1 MVRIKVLDELL
12 SDKFHNYTISDLVER
27 VNEHL
32 VECGIEPVQKRCI
45 EKDLNFMESTLPGDQ
60 IILSV
65 PGVRQS
71 VKGRNCAVMFK
82 RYENP
87 NEPIFAQK
95 LSHEEKG
102 LLRVA
107 MNMLG
112 QFDGLPEL
120 KGLDRLKKQL
130 GVETGRQIISLST
143 NEQEYS
149 TTLAQLY
156 TAIAHEQVILITYH
170 THMTPDVKK
179 QTLLHPQ
186 LLRQYNTRWYLFATA
201 DDTGKLLNFA
211 LDQIEAVEPQSERKY
226 IPYEIDLE
234 ERFGDIV
241 GVTLHLDRPVRKI
254 EFWVSDRE
262 KVFVESKPIHGSQT
276 LIRGEKEDALRE
288 KYPHLQGGA
297 FFRIECVENYEL
309 IRELCSYGGDLVV
322 LSPEEVVSSVKDRT
336 KALFDAY
343 KQ

>member
-1 MVRIKVLDELL
+1 MIRVKVLDELL
-12 SDKFHNYTISDLVER
+12 SDKYHNYTISDLVER

-32 VECGIEPVQKRCI
+32 TECGIEPVKKRCI
-45 EKDLNFMESTLPGDQ
+45 EKDLNFIESTLPGDQ

-65 PGVRQS
+65 PGVRPNAQ
-71 VKGRNCAVMFK
+71 GRNYAVTFK
-82 RYENP
+82 RYENQ
-87 NEPIFAQK
+87 NESIFAQK
-95 LSHEEKG
+95 LTSDEKG

-107 MNMLG
+107 MSMLG

-120 KGLDRLKKQL
+120 NGLDRLQSQL
-130 GVETGRQIISLST
+130 GVEEGRQIISLPV
-143 NEQEYS
+143 NIQEDS

-156 TAIAHEQVILITYH
+156 TAIAHGQVILITYH
-170 THMTPDVKK
+170 AHGTPDVQK
-179 QTLLHPQ
+179 QALLHPQ

-201 DDTGKLLNFA
+201 DDSGKLLNFA
-211 LDQIEAVEPQSERKY
+211 LDQIEAVEPQPGLKY

-241 GVTLHLDRPVRKI
+241 GVTLHLDRQVRKI

-262 KVFVESKPIHGSQT
+262 KVFVETRPIHGSQT
-276 LIRGEKEDALRE
+276 PIRGEKEEALRE
-288 KYPHLQGGA
+288 KYPKLQGGA

-322 LSPEEVVSSVKDRT
+322 LSPEEIVASVKERAT
-336 KALFDAY
+336 ALFEAY
-343 KQ
+343 K